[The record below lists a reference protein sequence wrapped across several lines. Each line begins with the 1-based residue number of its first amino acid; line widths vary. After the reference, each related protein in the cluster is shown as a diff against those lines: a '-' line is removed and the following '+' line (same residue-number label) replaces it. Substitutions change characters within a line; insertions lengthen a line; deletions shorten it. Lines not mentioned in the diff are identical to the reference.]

1 METKDTRSKQE
12 QEGNPFRAGFVALVG
27 KPNAGKSTLF
37 NAYLGQKIA
46 IVSPRPQ
53 TTRIVIRGALTLPAA
68 QVIFLDTPGV
78 HRPVHRLGEF
88 MVEMAGRA
96 VADADVVVFLADLT
110 TPPDAEDR
118 AIVDLLR
125 ARSHA
130 PLLLALNKADAVG
143 DAKAAGRPYLDLLRD
158 HDGRP
163 LFAAAIP
170 LSATA
175 GRGRQE
181 LLETILARLPE
192 SPPYYPEDFL
202 TDQPVR
208 AIAAELVREQVMLY
222 THDEIP
228 HAVTAVVDEF
238 KERSP
243 EMTYI
248 AVTIYVERESQKGI
262 LLGHQG
268 QMMKRIG
275 RAARREIEA
284 LLDTR
289 VYLELWVKVRKNWR
303 KDPQALRW
311 LGYDADVAR
320 TELSSPTV

>member
-1 METKDTRSKQE
+1 MPKRRDQE
-12 QEGNPFRAGFVALVG
+12 DPSFHAGFVALVG

-37 NAYLGQKIA
+37 NTYLGQKVA

-53 TTRIVIRGALTLPAA
+53 TTRIVIRGVLTFPTA
-68 QVIFLDTPGV
+68 QVVFLDTPGI

-88 MVEMAGRA
+88 MVEMAARA
-96 VADADVVVFLADLT
+96 TADADVVVFLADLT

-143 DAKAAGRPYLDLLRD
+143 DVEAAGRPYLGLLCD
-158 HDGRP
+158 PDGRP
-163 LFAAAIP
+163 LYTAAIP

-181 LLETILARLPE
+181 LLDTILALLPA

-202 TDQPVR
+202 TDQPQRV
-208 AIAAELVREQVMLY
+208 IAAELVREQVMHY

-228 HAVTAVVDEF
+228 HAVTVIVDEF

-248 AVTIYVERESQKGI
+248 AATVYVERESQKGI

-275 RAARREIEA
+275 QAARREIEA
-284 LLDTR
+284 LLETR

-311 LGYDADVAR
+311 LGYDEDVAR
-320 TELSSPTV
+320 TEISLYRS